1 MAQVY
6 GYNAPSSFDNRYES
20 NEPPVHSQ
28 YHVYP
33 GMPSHH
39 TVPSMSHI
47 SGNPTRETF
56 GIPYPLP
63 GQTNVSVVHT
73 DDASTKLS
81 DRVRRRCFNCR
92 TTDTSTWRRSNLSP
106 GKVLCNKCGLFER
119 THSRPRPEQFPHKRG
134 PLSTSTLGSRTPP
147 SNQLP
152 PITPSY
158 HYNQPSIAPLTSVP
172 ESRRQHSN
180 TLPEI
185 HSWLDEPGAHST
197 APARRTLEPSLLTRQ
212 PTPPSASGQ
221 HASPE
226 VRDPPSARESRG

>member
-1 MAQVY
+1 MQPATMHYAYASDPPLIQPPRAPQNPHFLARGESMAQVY

-81 DRVRRRCFNCR
+81 DSVRRRCFNCR

-106 GKVLCNKCGLFER
+106 GKVVSSLPLVISILCRSDLHF
-119 THSRPRPEQFPHKRG
+119 TWFISFAISADY
-134 PLSTSTLGSRTPP
+134 LSGR
-147 SNQLP
+147 
-152 PITPSY
+152 IC
-158 HYNQPSIAPLTSVP
+158 VP
-172 ESRRQHSN
+172 GRNSFRIN
-180 TLPEI
+180 TVPCP
-185 HSWLDEPGAHST
+185 DQ
-197 APARRTLEPSLLTRQ
+197 R
-212 PTPPSASGQ
+212 
-221 HASPE
+221 
-226 VRDPPSARESRG
+226 